1 VTVSVG
7 VGEDI
12 GDDIGEVVGE
22 EVGEDAGVLV
32 EVGSWVDFGLVD
44 GLPVGI

>member
-7 VGEDI
+7 VGEGI

-22 EVGEDAGVLV
+22 EVGEEAGVLV